1 MRCNANYKPVFQNLS
16 FFLPEKLYEFL
27 TPLIIFRFKKKI
39 SLQNVCIP
47 FLSIYKNLTF
57 TAKERI
63 LF

>member
-1 MRCNANYKPVFQNLS
+1 MFHFSELIL
-16 FFLPEKLYEFL
+16 FLPEKLYEFL

-39 SLQNVCIP
+39 GLNVCIQ